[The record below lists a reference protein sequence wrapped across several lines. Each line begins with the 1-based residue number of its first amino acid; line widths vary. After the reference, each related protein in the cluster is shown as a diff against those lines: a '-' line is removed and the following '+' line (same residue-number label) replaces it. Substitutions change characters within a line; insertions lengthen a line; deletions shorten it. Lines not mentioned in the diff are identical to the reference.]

1 MQHVVPGAPASLL
14 HHHTAFPKVT
24 CSHYWLRAYHKHEEG
39 RGLRIPT
46 PRKVKPGEVKD
57 ETFSPRAKEKSGQ
70 TNGARPVYLG
80 WKR

>member
-1 MQHVVPGAPASLL
+1 MQHVVPGAPVSL
-14 HHHTAFPKVT
+14 HHHHIALPKVT
-24 CSHYWLRAYHKHEEG
+24 CSHYWLRAYSKHEEE

-57 ETFSPRAKEKSGQ
+57 ETFSPWAKEKSGQ
-70 TNGARPVYLG
+70 INGARPVYLG